1 MSKPTNLSS
10 ITRAAEKQGV
20 SLYLQLS
27 NIFRGRIDSGEWAV
41 GERIPT
47 VEELYKSYGV
57 AGMTIRQALGILEDE
72 GLIERF
78 RAKGTFVRA
87 RPSRDLW
94 CDVKTDLSGLLLA
107 RPGAKIELLEDSM
120 IDQLPE
126 TIAEHGNDDAKYRH
140 LKRLHTRE
148 DAHFLFADV
157 YIAEDVSRL
166 IKASDMTTKTAMRL
180 VNDLKG
186 VTIADAKQI
195 LTIERA
201 DISISQALDIPLD
214 SPIAKVVRIA
224 YDPSGRTL
232 MIAVGNYRSDFVR
245 IEMHLR
251 QDS

>member
-1 MSKPTNLSS
+1 MTKPTDMSS

-27 NIFRGRIDSGEWAV
+27 NIFRGRIESGEWAV

-47 VEELYKSYGV
+47 VEELYKAYGV

-87 RPSRDLW
+87 RPRRDLW
-94 CDVKTDLSGLLLA
+94 CDVKTDISGLLLA
-107 RPGAKIELLEDSM
+107 RPGAKIEVLRDTM
-120 IDQLPE
+120 IDELPE
-126 TIAEHGNDDAKYRH
+126 AVAEHGEANAKYRY
-140 LKRLHTRE
+140 LRRLHTRE
-148 DAHFLFADV
+148 DEQFLLADV
-157 YIAEDVSRL
+157 YIAEDVARL
-166 IKASDMTTKTAMRL
+166 IKSSDLTSKTAMRL

-186 VTIADAKQI
+186 VSIADAKQI

-201 DISISQALDIPLD
+201 DISVSQALQISLD
-214 SPIAKVVRIA
+214 SPIVKVVRIA
-224 YDPSGRTL
+224 YDGDGRTL

-251 QDS
+251 